1 MRNLIMK
8 KTYAL
13 HLTKQEL
20 WLLKTGLEAEKDV
33 RYSMSTAEEHAEY
46 HAEIDELNQKIKSLI

>member
-33 RYSMSTAEEHAEY
+33 RYSMSTAEV
-46 HAEIDELNQKIKSLI
+46 

>member
-1 MRNLIMK
+1 MK

-33 RYSMSTAEEHAEY
+33 RYSMSTAEEHAEH
-46 HAEIDELNQKIKSLI
+46 HAEIDKLNQKIKSLI